1 VRGGVLLGAAAG
13 LGLSLLV
20 TACGA
25 ATQRT
30 ATATATQA
38 PAGRLPGWT
47 ALADPPGISQLSPDL
62 GGLDV
67 LGGADASALVRD
79 GDAIR
84 ATTITFATAKDA
96 SEAQQRGAGDDYQ
109 GQLERAFRGE
119 TIGRGPGVGVRL
131 RVPRPTGSGSDV
143 VEVYLLA
150 RDRRLALV
158 ELVSAGGFD
167 PALRGR
173 VLRLLSRRTA
183 AG

>member
-1 VRGGVLLGAAAG
+1 VSGGALLAAATG

-25 ATQRT
+25 ATQR
-30 ATATATQA
+30 ATTVTQA
-38 PAGRLPGWT
+38 QAGHLPGWT
-47 ALADPPGISQLSPDL
+47 ALADPPGISQLSPGL
-62 GGLDV
+62 GGLRV
-67 LGGADASALVRD
+67 LGQADARALVRD

-84 ATTITFATAKDA
+84 TTTITFATAKDA
-96 SEAQQRGAGDDYQ
+96 SEAQKRGAGDDYQ

-119 TIGRGPGVGVRL
+119 TIGRGPGVGVKL

-150 RDRRLALV
+150 RGRRLALV
-158 ELVSAGGFD
+158 ELVSARGFD

>member
-1 VRGGVLLGAAAG
+1 MLLGAATG

-25 ATQRT
+25 ATQR
-30 ATATATQA
+30 TATATQA

-67 LGGADASALVRD
+67 LGRADASALVRD

-96 SEAQQRGAGDDYQ
+96 SEAQQRGAGDDYR

-158 ELVSAGGFD
+158 ELVSAAGFD